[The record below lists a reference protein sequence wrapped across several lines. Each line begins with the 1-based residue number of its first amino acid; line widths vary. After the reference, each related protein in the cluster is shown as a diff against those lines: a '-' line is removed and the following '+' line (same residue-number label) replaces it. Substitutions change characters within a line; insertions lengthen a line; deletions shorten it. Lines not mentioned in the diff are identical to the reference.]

1 MSGVRALAIGR
12 YDDWDRAPMAGDFA
26 LTEIAGPGD
35 LTRLD
40 ESTRAAVRIVFYKS
54 HHPFAGAE
62 MDALP
67 ALGLIANYGV
77 GYDAIDVAAARARGI
92 RVSNTP
98 DVLTDEVAD
107 LALAMLISRARR
119 MHAAEDWL
127 RSGRWATE
135 GEFPLSRRATGRRAG
150 ILGLGRIGRAIAE
163 RLAACGSEI
172 HYFARAPKQT
182 PDGWRAHPD
191 PVSLA
196 SAADDLIVAVPGG
209 PETAGL
215 VDAHVL
221 QALGQDGIV
230 VNIARGSVIDEPA
243 LIAALERG
251 TIRGAAL
258 DVFTTEPTPDP
269 RFLALDNVLL
279 LPHIGSATCET
290 RQAMGALQ
298 RENAAAFLAG
308 RDLPTA
314 VA

>member
-1 MSGVRALAIGR
+1 MTKARALAIGG
-12 YDDWDRAPMAGDFA
+12 YDEWDRAPMAREFA

-35 LTRLD
+35 LATLD
-40 ESTRAAVRIVFYKS
+40 EATRAAIRIVFYKS
-54 HHPFAGAE
+54 HHPFGGAG
-62 MDALP
+62 MDTLP

-107 LALAMLISRARR
+107 LALAMLIAHARR
-119 MHAAEDWL
+119 MRAAEDWL
-127 RSGRWATE
+127 RAGRWAAE
-135 GEFPLSRRATGRRAG
+135 GDFPLTRKATGRRAG

-163 RLAACGSEI
+163 RLAACGSDI
-172 HYFARAPKQT
+172 HYHARGPKQT
-182 PDGWRAHPD
+182 PEGWQAHPD

-196 SAADDLIVAVPGG
+196 RAADDLIVAVPGG
-209 PETAGL
+209 AATAGL
-215 VDAHVL
+215 VDATVL
-221 QALGQDGIV
+221 AALGADGIV

-243 LIAALERG
+243 LLEALERG

-258 DVFTTEPTPDP
+258 DVFATEPAPDP

-279 LPHIGSATCET
+279 LPHIGSATRET

-298 RENAAAFLAG
+298 RRNAAAFLAG